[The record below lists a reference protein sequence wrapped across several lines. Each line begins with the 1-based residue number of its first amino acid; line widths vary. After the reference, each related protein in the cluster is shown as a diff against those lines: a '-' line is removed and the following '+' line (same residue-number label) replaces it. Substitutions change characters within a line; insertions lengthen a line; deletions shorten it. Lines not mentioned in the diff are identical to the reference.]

1 MRSFFV
7 SFFVVGFHLA
17 LLEGGVS
24 KKSKKTLNFWEEE
37 EEDLFFSFSS
47 LLFTSSS
54 HTPSSARGKEQR
66 EREREKKKSDG
77 KSDALPGVAKSEKI
91 VVPFFFCFQDD
102 ESDRVETR
110 DDDDFG
116 FLQQR
121 VEKAFF
127 DDVVCG
133 PSSSSS

>member
-66 EREREKKKSDG
+66 ERERKKKSDG

>member
-1 MRSFFV
+1 MF
-7 SFFVVGFHLA
+7 
-17 LLEGGVS
+17 
-24 KKSKKTLNFWEEE
+24 KKTLNFGEEA
-37 EEDLFFSFSS
+37 EEDLFF
-47 LLFTSSS
+47 LLFLSSFKRRL
-54 HTPSSARGKEQR
+54 HTHHLPRAEKNR
-66 EREREKKKSDG
+66 EREREREKKSDG

-102 ESDRVETR
+102 ESGRVETR

-127 DDVVCG
+127 DDGVVG
-133 PSSSSS
+133 PSSSSSS

>member
-1 MRSFFV
+1 M
-7 SFFVVGFHLA
+7 
-17 LLEGGVS
+17 
-24 KKSKKTLNFWEEE
+24 
-37 EEDLFFSFSS
+37 SS
-47 LLFTSSS
+47 LHVFFQK
-54 HTPSSARGKEQR
+54 RGKEQR
-66 EREREKKKSDG
+66 EREREKNKETG
-77 KSDALPGVAKSEKI
+77 RATRFPGSPPEKI

-102 ESDRVETR
+102 ESGRVETR

-116 FLQQR
+116 FLQR

>member
-1 MRSFFV
+1 MF
-7 SFFVVGFHLA
+7 
-17 LLEGGVS
+17 
-24 KKSKKTLNFWEEE
+24 KKTLNFWEEE
-37 EEDLFFSFSS
+37 EEDLFF
-47 LLFTSSS
+47 LLFLSSFKRRL
-54 HTPSSARGKEQR
+54 HTHHLPARAEKNR
-66 EREREKKKSDG
+66 EREREKKRRDG

-102 ESDRVETR
+102 ESGRVETR

-127 DDVVCG
+127 DDGVVG